1 MATRKIETELQL
13 SGEKEFND
21 AMKGVNSNLKNIK
34 ADMER
39 VTTEFAENADSME
52 ALTAKEKV
60 LKESIEQHRAKVEAL
75 EKMYKKQVKANGE
88 NSAAADNYRLQ
99 LTKAT
104 TAMLKEEN
112 ALKKT
117 QTALAEKKAAEEAAA
132 DASNDLAKSE
142 KKVAA
147 AAEDAAKSHDKYADK
162 AERAEKRTEA
172 LKNGMEKLG
181 GAAKAAAAATAAV
194 VAAGGVAL
202 VGMVNMAKEAAEA
215 AKAAAEAGEELTGNQ
230 QQWLAFSGQ
239 LDALGDSVTDA
250 KTALAGIL
258 LPTLG
263 ELSKEGS
270 DFLGRFVQDMNAAS
284 GDTAKQSQLLGKYI
298 ADGAK
303 MILEKLPEFI
313 KTGKTIL
320 GGLSEGFREAPPE
333 LLDMGEGLLKTLL
346 NFIIQKAPEL
356 AEGGLEMVL
365 QLIEGMDGEDL
376 ADTASNQ
383 LVTRLVDSLAKA
395 APKLIPAAVQLVGEL
410 AVGLVKNAPQL
421 LSSGWDLLM
430 NVLDGILSGIGEIPK
445 IWREVFDVLINAM
458 RSSDSEILQFGANIV
473 EKIADGIL
481 GAWDDL
487 ISWFNGLW
495 DSLFTGREVDV
506 NVNGSASGAAVDGS
520 HASGL
525 AYVPFDG
532 YLAQLHRGE
541 AVLPADEAA
550 AYRSGQSLGAKTFNM
565 TIQTQSLS
573 KEDLDMIV
581 SYVNGK
587 LGDSI

>member
-21 AMKGVNSNLKNIK
+21 AMKGVNSNLKNMR
-34 ADMER
+34 ADMAR
-39 VTTEFAENADSME
+39 VTAEFEGNADSME
-52 ALTAKEKV
+52 ALTAKEK
-60 LKESIEQHRAKVEAL
+60 LLRESVDQHRAKVDAL
-75 EKMYKKQVKANGE
+75 QKMYDKQKEKYGE
-88 NSAAADNYRLQ
+88 NSAATDKYRLQ
-99 LTKAT
+99 LTQAT

-132 DASNDLAKSE
+132 DASDDLAKSE

-147 AAEDAAKSHDKYADK
+147 AAEDAAKSQDKYADK
-162 AERAEKRTEA
+162 TERAEKRTEA

-181 GAAKAAAAATAAV
+181 GAAKVAAAATAAV
-194 VAAGGVAL
+194 AAAGGVAL
-202 VGMVNMAKEAAEA
+202 VGMVSMAKEAAEA
-215 AKAAAEAGEELTGNQ
+215 AKAAAEAGEELTSNQ

-239 LDALGDSVTDA
+239 LDALGGSVTDA
-250 KTALAGIL
+250 KAALAGIL

-263 ELSKEGS
+263 ELSEEGS

-284 GDTAKQSQLLGKYI
+284 GDTAKQSQLLRKYI

-303 MILEKLPEFI
+303 MILKKLPELI
-313 KTGKTIL
+313 QTGKTIL
-320 GGLSEGFREAPPE
+320 SGLGDGFQEAAPE
-333 LLDMGEGLLKTLL
+333 LLDMGEDLLKDLL

-376 ADTASNQ
+376 ADTASK

-445 IWREVFDVLINAM
+445 IWREVFDVLISAM

-506 NVNGSASGAAVDGS
+506 NVNGNASGTAIDGS
-520 HASGL
+520 HFSGL

-541 AVLPADEAA
+541 AVLPAPEAA
-550 AYRSGQSLGAKTFNM
+550 AYRSGQTAGKVFNM
-565 TIQTQSLS
+565 TINTKSVA

-581 SYVNGK
+581 EYMNRK
-587 LGDSI
+587 LGEAI